1 MKHKLNIE
9 ERIALLNILPFE
21 GNILT
26 LKIIR
31 DLQNSL
37 SFSEKEMK
45 RFKMKNIRRLDGS
58 TFAVWDSDLTGEI
71 KEIEIG
77 EVAEAIIVGQLK
89 MLNER
94 NKLRMEMMTLYE
106 NFVGKSNTPPQS

>member
-37 SFSEKEMK
+37 SFSEEELK
-45 RFKMKNIRRLDGS
+45 RFKMKNIRKPDGS
-58 TFAVWDSDLTGEI
+58 TIAVWDSDFTEET
-71 KEIEIG
+71 KAIEIG
-77 EVAEAIIVGQLK
+77 EAAEAIIGVQLK

-94 NKLRMEMMTLYE
+94 SKLRMEMMTLYE
-106 NFVGKSNTPPQS
+106 KFVKQ